1 MLNISCLHTA
11 QSNIAVFEAARRSLR
26 YDHVMLKHRVRADLL
41 AAAERSGH
49 PTRPILEQT
58 AAELVAVAKGA
69 DGVLLTC
76 STLGEAVALA
86 APDIH
91 VPVLR
96 VDEALA
102 IEATRQGGTVV
113 AFCATGTTIA
123 PTRDVFERA
132 AIQGGATVEVRLVPG
147 AWDLFRADK
156 PHDYWRLIA
165 EAVDAAD
172 DEGITTVALAQASM
186 AGAAPLARR
195 TPLTSPGAGLTAI
208 VAAAQAASAET
219 SP

>member
-49 PTRPILEQT
+49 PTRPILSKQPPSSSPLRKGPT
-58 AAELVAVAKGA
+58 ACCSPARRWARPSRSPRPTS
-69 DGVLLTC
+69 TC
-76 STLGEAVALA
+76 PYCGSTS
-86 APDIH
+86 
-91 VPVLR
+91 
-96 VDEALA
+96 LA

-147 AWDLFRADK
+147 ARDLFRADK